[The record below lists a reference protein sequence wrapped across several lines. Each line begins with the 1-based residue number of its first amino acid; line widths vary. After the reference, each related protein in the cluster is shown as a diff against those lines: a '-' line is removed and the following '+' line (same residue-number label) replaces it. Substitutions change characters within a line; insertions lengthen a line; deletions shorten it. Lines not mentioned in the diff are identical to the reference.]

1 MRQQEYDTIVSCIQF
16 GAPALAPSLITTLNK
31 TLENSNNW
39 IQQQKKEAAGKAKQ
53 DQETPKA
60 E

>member
-1 MRQQEYDTIVSCIQF
+1 MRQQEYDTIVSCIQY
-16 GAPALAPSLITTLNK
+16 GAPALASSLITTLNK

-53 DQETPKA
+53 DQESPKA

>member
-1 MRQQEYDTIVSCIQF
+1 MRQQEYDTIVSCIQY
-16 GAPALAPSLITTLNK
+16 GAPALASSLITTLNK

-39 IQQQKKEAAGKAKQ
+39 IQQQKKEAAEKAKQ
-53 DQETPKA
+53 DQEAPKA